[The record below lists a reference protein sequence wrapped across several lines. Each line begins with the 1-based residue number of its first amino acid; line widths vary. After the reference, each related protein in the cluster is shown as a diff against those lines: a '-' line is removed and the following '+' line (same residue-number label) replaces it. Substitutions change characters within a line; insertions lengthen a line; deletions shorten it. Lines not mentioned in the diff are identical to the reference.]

1 MIQYTPR
8 HCETYNPTSS
18 GSYSVPSPC
27 WMRLENFQRKA
38 SSLHAITCP
47 NHLNCLLLMQRNSC
61 STLNSTDTYKLFFLF
76 EFRYTLCYFGFSKTK
91 RIKYKK
97 ELRHYLFFFSSFI
110 SLVLHLTVRQVSS
123 CPRNNRNKILT
134 VSQCLSMWLCYSPN
148 QLIGM
153 QKMEA
158 LCKTNWRLVE
168 VTESSVFSWKHH
180 KLFGCE
186 CKL

>member
-47 NHLNCLLLMQRNSC
+47 NHLNGLLLMQRNSC

-97 ELRHYLFFFSSFI
+97 ELRHYLFFFLPSYLWCFI
-110 SLVLHLTVRQVSS
+110 SQWDKFQAVLVTTGIKFWQYLDV
-123 CPRNNRNKILT
+123 C
-134 VSQCLSMWLCYSPN
+134 QCDCYSPN

-153 QKMEA
+153 QQMEA